1 MPEKTS
7 IYHEAI
13 VPTMNFPF
21 KIFIFHTKSS
31 DRLIPPHWH
40 ASVELLF
47 CLSGKLDV
55 QFPNQH
61 ISLAQQDV
69 LFINS
74 NMIHSSQSPVPGK
87 CLAIQIPLDFLASA
101 TENQYGH
108 QFLYKLTPQNATP
121 EVKAILMRIKEQL
134 TKENLWDRLT
144 TKASVYELIAELT
157 KNFRTPLAGIKEIE
171 SAKHLPK
178 LKKINDYI
186 AAHHKEH
193 LSLTSVAEHF
203 NYNPSYFS
211 RFYKKFMGVSFSE
224 YLSSVRLLE
233 AYFKLRDTDHTIL
246 EIALDSG
253 FSTVKSFYNAFTK
266 HYGISPQQYRKT
278 YFKK

>member
-1 MPEKTS
+1 M
-7 IYHEAI
+7 YHEAI
-13 VPTMNFPF
+13 IPTMNFPF
-21 KIFIFHTKSS
+21 KIFIFNTKSS

-47 CLSGKLDV
+47 CLSGKLEV
-55 QFPNQH
+55 QFPNKRF
-61 ISLAQQDV
+61 SLSEQDV

-74 NMIHSSQSPVPGK
+74 NIIHSSRSPLPGK
-87 CLAIQIPLDFLASA
+87 CLAIQIPLDFLADA
-101 TENQYGH
+101 TENQYGNR
-108 QFLYKLTPQNATP
+108 FLYKLTPQNATP
-121 EVKAILMRIKEQL
+121 ELKVILMRIKKQL
-134 TKENLWDRLT
+134 SKENLWDRLT

-157 KNFRTPLAGIKEIE
+157 KNFCVPLAGIKEIE

-178 LKKINDYI
+178 LKKVNDYL
-186 AAHHKEH
+186 ATHHKER

-211 RFYKKFMGVSFSE
+211 RFYKKFMGVSFSD
-224 YLSSVRLLE
+224 YLSSIRLLE
-233 AYFKLRDTDHTIL
+233 AYSKLRDTDHTIL

-266 HYGISPQQYRKT
+266 HYGTSPQQYRKQ
-278 YFKK
+278 YFKR